1 MEATQ
6 SQLSE
11 YQNQQPRDTYNIA
24 YSIFFLL
31 GAGNLIPWN
40 SFVTAVDYFEYL
52 YPDKHIDKVFS
63 VAYMGSSLTVL
74 ALMMCFSSW
83 SKLPGFKLRMNIG
96 QALFVITLMTALVT
110 DWIAQANHKTQVKHD
125 IGYMVIVTA
134 LVVCGLA
141 DGLAAGSLIGAA
153 GELPGQYMQA
163 CIAGNASSGILVCIL
178 RIVTKASLPH
188 SPKGLQMSTQI
199 YFIISTF
206 IVFMCIICSNILEKL
221 PENPVDSNRDF
232 MIYVVTLSI
241 FPGYLTEDVK
251 SRFFQDWYP
260 ILLITTYNLMGFLG
274 KSLTAIYI
282 PKKITGETWACF
294 ARLLLYPLFIV
305 CVHGPKSPRSELPVV
320 FLTATLGFTNGYL
333 TSVPMILAP
342 KLVPVEESEIVGIVM
357 SLFLVI
363 GLATGSVL
371 GWLWNI

>member
-63 VAYMGSSLTVL
+63 VAYMGSSLIVL

-96 QALFVITLMTALVT
+96 QALFVITLMTAPVT

-125 IGYMVIVTA
+125 IGYMVIVTVV
-134 LVVCGLA
+134 VVCGLA

-153 GELPGQYMQA
+153 GELPGRYMQA
-163 CIAGNASSGILVCIL
+163 CIAANASSGILVCIL

-251 SRFFQDWYP
+251 SRFFQDW
-260 ILLITTYNLMGFLG
+260 
-274 KSLTAIYI
+274 
-282 PKKITGETWACF
+282 
-294 ARLLLYPLFIV
+294 LLLYPLFIV
-305 CVHGPKSPRSELPVV
+305 CVHGPKSLRSELPVV